1 MPFSGPTFSFILGFI
16 TASVF
21 WWLMGRMRPLGEE
34 IRENWRASREAAK
47 ARRSSGVEEN
57 HRRNTLRRAQGM
69 HLAASLFAL
78 DEIIETPRLLAP
90 PHRVV
95 PGAPPITED
104 IVARTLP
111 YMPSWPE
118 LAAVYQAPTLS
129 LGQALSGG
137 VNLVITGQPGTGKT
151 VALAHLATLA
161 ANRDPALG
169 NLSEVV
175 PFFYHVAD
183 LRLPEGE
190 IKEIL
195 NPILD
200 AVSEQ
205 APVLDLTRLPNF
217 VEYAFKNG
225 QALLLL
231 DGFDELSPDEQ
242 ARVTSYL
249 KAVVRTYPNIR
260 VVTTGCPE
268 QLDGLVKLDFEPVAL
283 MPWKDKQQDEFIK
296 KWGDLWTQTIA
307 MESWS
312 QETASQHNEVDPL
325 LINTWLSTNNRT
337 LTPLELTLKIWA
349 GYAGDS
355 LGPDILDAIASH
367 IRRLAPQGT
376 PVAALETLGMQVA
389 LSSQALFDSR
399 SAREWVKNFELPD
412 EETNG
417 NNSEIIV
424 ENTDDSEKQKT
435 SPPPQ
440 KEKTVPLGKT
450 GAVPASSSL
459 LNKMTDSGLLV
470 SHPDNRMRFLHPVF
484 GGYLAGRA
492 LAGVNAD
499 STLLQQPDWTGK
511 LMAMR
516 YVAACG
522 DATGLANV
530 LLQQAQMPL
539 QRSLFITARWL
550 RDAPREA
557 RWRGKVFA
565 QLASLLQT
573 EGIPLTL
580 RAQTV
585 AAFYWSGD
593 PGAAPLFRQ
602 FLRTTSFELLQL
614 AALGSGA
621 VCDPKAID
629 QLSSILFAPS
639 PSAQRAGCLAL
650 VAIGT
655 APALESVARG
665 LLHGE
670 EDLRRA
676 AAEALANDP
685 NEGYAMLREGITL
698 ADILLRR
705 AVVYGLARV
714 DEEWADEA
722 LQHIRVEDDQWVVRN
737 SASEVL
743 DSKSELDPRVP
754 QSLTSPSETPWLIEF
769 AGKQGVGISPGSP
782 ATEILTAALKSE
794 IEEER
799 LAALPYLKRMPSEG
813 VIQSMYHAM
822 YRDDPE
828 MREAVF
834 LVLCELA
841 AGGIKLPVPEKFGL
855 G

>member
-1 MPFSGPTFSFILGFI
+1 
-16 TASVF
+16 
-21 WWLMGRMRPLGEE
+21 
-34 IRENWRASREAAK
+34 
-47 ARRSSGVEEN
+47 
-57 HRRNTLRRAQGM
+57 
-69 HLAASLFAL
+69 
-78 DEIIETPRLLAP
+78 
-90 PHRVV
+90 
-95 PGAPPITED
+95 
-104 IVARTLP
+104 
-111 YMPSWPE
+111 
-118 LAAVYQAPTLS
+118 
-129 LGQALSGG
+129 
-137 VNLVITGQPGTGKT
+137 
-151 VALAHLATLA
+151 
-161 ANRDPALG
+161 
-169 NLSEVV
+169 
-175 PFFYHVAD
+175 
-183 LRLPEGE
+183 
-190 IKEIL
+190 
-195 NPILD
+195 
-200 AVSEQ
+200 
-205 APVLDLTRLPNF
+205 
-217 VEYAFKNG
+217 
-225 QALLLL
+225 
-231 DGFDELSPDEQ
+231 
-242 ARVTSYL
+242 
-249 KAVVRTYPNIR
+249 
-260 VVTTGCPE
+260 
-268 QLDGLVKLDFEPVAL
+268 
-283 MPWKDKQQDEFIK
+283 
-296 KWGDLWTQTIA
+296 
-307 MESWS
+307 
-312 QETASQHNEVDPL
+312 
-325 LINTWLSTNNRT
+325 
-337 LTPLELTLKIWA
+337 
-349 GYAGDS
+349 
-355 LGPDILDAIASH
+355 
-367 IRRLAPQGT
+367 
-376 PVAALETLGMQVA
+376 MQVA

-399 SAREWVKNFELPD
+399 SAREWVKNFELPED
-412 EETNG
+412 EATNG
-417 NNSEIIV
+417 I
-424 ENTDDSEKQKT
+424 DSDITEEVAVNGEKQKAG
-435 SPPPQ
+435 SLQQ
-440 KEKTVPLGKT
+440 KGKTAPLGKT

-459 LNKMTDSGLLV
+459 LNKMTESGLLV

-492 LAGVNAD
+492 LGAVNAD

-522 DATGLANV
+522 DATGLANAM
-530 LLQQAQMPL
+530 LQQAQMPL
-539 QRSLFITARWL
+539 QRSLFTAARWL

-557 RWRGKVFA
+557 RWRGRVFA

-602 FLRTTSFELLQL
+602 FLKTTSFELLQL

-621 VCDPKAID
+621 VCDSKAID
-629 QLSSILFAPS
+629 RLSSVLFAPS

-655 APALESVARG
+655 APAMESVARG

-685 NEGYAMLREGITL
+685 KEGYAMLREGITL

-714 DEEWADEA
+714 EEEWADEA

-743 DSKSELDPRVP
+743 DSKSEPDPRVP
-754 QSLTSPSETPWLIEF
+754 RSLTTPSETPWLIEF

-782 ATEILTAALKSE
+782 ATEILTTALKSE

-799 LAALPYLKRMPSEG
+799 LAALPYLKRTPSEG

-841 AGGIKLPVPEKFGL
+841 AGGVILPVPEKFGL